1 MFLSLVRKKEP
12 ELYRESLSHW
22 SKQILDAL
30 ANGVW
35 FNEQKIRPV
44 ANIVVNGMG
53 GSNLGPEIVKA
64 LFKKTLATP
73 ILIEPG
79 YDVPGF
85 VGKDTAYIVSSY
97 SGTTEE
103 PLIAYKKAKQ
113 RGALVIALT
122 ATGDNKLARMAKQD
136 KVPLFQFPTKANLS
150 GQPRIGLGAA
160 LTGFILVLAKL
171 GLIKNATLKELE
183 KAAKKFSRSPK
194 IIEAAKHL
202 ARLLKNREI
211 VSVAG
216 ATFEGNLKTL
226 RNQLCESG
234 KNFGQY
240 LLISDMNHFALEGLG
255 NPSSNGKRLGALF
268 IESKLYDA
276 KISKRLELTKEIFR
290 QHGIAVVSQ
299 ALLGKTLL
307 EQGIELLQ
315 FSNYLSYYVSINN
328 RVDPMNIP
336 SVDWFKKKLS
346 N

>member
-1 MFLSLVRKKEP
+1 MFLSLSRKKEP
-12 ELYRESLSHW
+12 DLYRESLARW
-22 SKQILDAL
+22 SKQILDVL
-30 ANGVW
+30 VGGMW
-35 FNEQKIRPV
+35 YNEQKIRPIS
-44 ANIVVNGMG
+44 NIVVNGMG
-53 GSNLGPEIVKA
+53 GSNLGPEIIKS
-64 LFKKTLATP
+64 LFGKTLSMP
-73 ILIEPG
+73 IVIEPG
-79 YDVPGF
+79 YDIPGF

-103 PLIAYKKAKQ
+103 PLVAYKKAKQ
-113 RGALVIALT
+113 RDALVIALT
-122 ATGDNKLARMAKQD
+122 AVGDNKLAKMARQD

-171 GLIKNATLKELE
+171 GLLKNTTLRELE
-183 KAAKKFSRSPK
+183 KTAKKFSRNPK
-194 IIEAAKHL
+194 IIETAKHL

-211 VSVAG
+211 VSIASSL
-216 ATFEGNLKTL
+216 FEGNLKTL

-276 KISKRLELTKEIFR
+276 KISQRLVLTKELFK
-290 QHGIAVVSQ
+290 QHGIATVSYC
-299 ALLGKTLL
+299 LTGKTIL

-346 N
+346 T